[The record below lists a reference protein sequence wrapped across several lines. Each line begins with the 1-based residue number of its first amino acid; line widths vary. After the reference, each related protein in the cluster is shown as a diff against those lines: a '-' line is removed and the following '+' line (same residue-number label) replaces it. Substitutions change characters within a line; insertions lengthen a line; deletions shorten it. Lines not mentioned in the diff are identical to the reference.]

1 MKRSTKMNLIFIA
14 VVLAAAGLIA
24 GLRGMKP
31 AGNLAVVTY
40 GIDQKQVEIPL
51 NKDGRHNLDSMG
63 YTVHLEVKDGA
74 IRFVDSP
81 CPDHLCENY
90 GWLSQTGDFA
100 ACMPALTSVVVQA
113 PA

>member
-1 MKRSTKMNLIFIA
+1 MKRSTKMNLIFVA
-14 VVLAAAGLIA
+14 VVLAAAGLWA
-24 GLRGMKP
+24 GLRWMKP
-31 AGNLAVVTY
+31 AGNRAVVTY
-40 GIDQKQVEIPL
+40 GFDQQTLEIPL
-51 NKDGRHNLDSMG
+51 NKDGRHDLESAG
-63 YTVHLEVKDGA
+63 YTVHLEVENGA

-100 ACMPALTSVVVQA
+100 ACMPALVSVVVQA